1 MKRKFLK
8 ALFLPA
14 IFVASVFVFSN
25 CAKETDCKAVITVK
39 FLYDTNFV
47 VPNATVRLEKY
58 DINTS
63 GITDGGGRFSTTFK
77 SEAILD
83 VFATIDTSTTGLFP
97 PLTGTGTI
105 RLKPGETVEK
115 SIFVN

>member
-1 MKRKFLK
+1 MKKIIFK
-8 ALFLPA
+8 ALLLPA
-14 IFVASVFVFSN
+14 IFAASTFFFTN

-47 VPNATVRLEKY
+47 VPNAYVKLDKY
-58 DINTS
+58 DIVAT
-63 GITDGGGRFSTTFK
+63 GTTDASGRFTTTFK

-83 VFATIDTSTTGLFP
+83 VFASIDTSTTGFP

-105 RLKPGETVEK
+105 RLKPGETAEK